1 MVLPPTGDLL
11 AALHV
16 VAIPMR
22 VPFRGVTTREVALL
36 EGPAG
41 WGEFGPFLEY
51 GPVEASRWLASAVES
66 AWVGWPRAVRDRVPV
81 NATVPAVEP
90 ERVADVLAR
99 FPGCTTAKVKVAER
113 GQSLADDVSPGG
125 RGARGDGV
133 RRAGCGSTP
142 TGRGRS
148 TTPSPRWLAWRVYDL
163 EYAEQPCAT
172 VEELRDLRIALARNG
187 VDVPIAADESIR
199 KADDPLRVRDL
210 EAADVVVV
218 KVAPLGGVA
227 SALAVVEACG
237 LPAVVSSALD
247 TSVGISAGVAL
258 AAALPSLEHACG
270 LGTVALLAGDVAVSP
285 LVPVAGALAVGRVAV
300 DPDRLAA
307 VRRAPRARRVVARSG
322 DGLRRPPARGVPMI
336 DIRWAWVFL
345 DTPRRD
351 APRSWAFWSAVT
363 GWPLSATRGD
373 SDEFATLLPARG
385 DAWLKVQAVDDGPGG
400 IHLDLDVDD
409 VAAAANEAERLGARR
424 IGAIG
429 EAVVVLR
436 SPGGLTFCLTTWHG
450 RRRAGA

>member
-36 EGPAG
+36 QGPAG

-66 AWVGWPRAVRDRVPV
+66 AWVGWPGAVRDRVPV
-81 NATVPAVEP
+81 NATVPAVAP
-90 ERVADVLAR
+90 ERVAEVLAR
-99 FPGCTTAKVKVAER
+99 FSGCTTAKVKVAER
-113 GQSLADDVSPGG
+113 GQSLADDVSRVAAVREVLGSAG
-125 RGARGDGV
+125 RVRVDANGAWSVDD
-133 RRAGCGSTP
+133 A
-142 TGRGRS
+142 
-148 TTPSPRWLAWRVYDL
+148 LAALARLAVYDL

-300 DPDRLAA
+300 DPDRLAQLA
-307 VRRAPRARRVVARSG
+307 APPERV
-322 DGLRRPPARGVPMI
+322 
-336 DIRWAWVFL
+336 AWW
-345 DTPRRD
+345 RD
-351 APRSWAFWSAVT
+351 RVT
-363 GWPLSATRGD
+363 ACAD
-373 SDEFATLLPARG
+373 
-385 DAWLKVQAVDDGPGG
+385 
-400 IHLDLDVDD
+400 HLH
-409 VAAAANEAERLGARR
+409 EGSR
-424 IGAIG
+424 
-429 EAVVVLR
+429 
-436 SPGGLTFCLTTWHG
+436 
-450 RRRAGA
+450 